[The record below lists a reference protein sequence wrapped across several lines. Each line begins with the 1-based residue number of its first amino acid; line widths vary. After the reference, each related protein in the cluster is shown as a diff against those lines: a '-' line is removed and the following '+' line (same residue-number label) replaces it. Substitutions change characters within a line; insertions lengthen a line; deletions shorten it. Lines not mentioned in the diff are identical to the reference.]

1 MRDSMNEPTPD
12 RAGTA
17 MSDTVA
23 DAWAASI
30 QGVILPGTGGREP
43 VKRGRVSFR
52 DLQKKSRT

>member
-1 MRDSMNEPTPD
+1 MNEPTPD